1 MQRAEGSLPLPFVF
15 FPGRTS
21 FHSMKLFRPRSRV
34 LAMASLFI
42 VASSC
47 YRFTPIEG
55 ATPVSG
61 QEVRLSLSDEGSVR
75 LAPLIGP
82 RIVAIDGRTVQTTDT
97 AFVVAVEAVVTQ
109 SGRGMTWSMEQLTVP
124 RSAVASIRTRTLDRR
139 KSWIVAGLGV
149 VGAIAL
155 GDVFGLG
162 SGFGGFLGA
171 GDGGG
176 KK

>member
-1 MQRAEGSLPLPFVF
+1 MRLLRA
-15 FPGRTS
+15 
-21 FHSMKLFRPRSRV
+21 RSRV
-34 LAMASLFI
+34 LTIVSLVL

-47 YRFTPIEG
+47 YRLAPIEG
-55 ATPVSG
+55 ASPTAG

-82 RIVAIDGRTVQTTDT
+82 RIEAIDGRTVQATDT

-109 SGRGMTWSMEQLTVP
+109 AGRSMAWSMERLTVP
-124 RSAVASIRTRTLDRR
+124 RSAVSSIRTRTLDRK

-149 VGAIAL
+149 IGAIAL

-162 SGFGGFLGA
+162 TGFGGFLGV

-176 KK
+176 KR

>member
-1 MQRAEGSLPLPFVF
+1 MRMIRA
-15 FPGRTS
+15 
-21 FHSMKLFRPRSRV
+21 RSRV
-34 LAMASLFI
+34 LTLASLFI
-42 VASSC
+42 VATGC

-55 ATPVSG
+55 AAPAAG

-82 RIVAIDGRTVQTTDT
+82 RIEAIDGRTLEVTDT
-97 AFVVAVEAVVTQ
+97 AFVVAVEAVLMRG
-109 SGRGMTWSMEQLTVP
+109 GRSMTWSMEKLTVP
-124 RSAVASIRTRTLDRR
+124 RGAVSSIRTRTLDRR

-149 VGAIAL
+149 IGAIAL

-162 SGFGGFLGA
+162 SGFGGFLNP

-176 KK
+176 KR

>member
-1 MQRAEGSLPLPFVF
+1 MF
-15 FPGRTS
+15 
-21 FHSMKLFRPRSRV
+21 
-34 LAMASLFI
+34 SLFL

-55 ATPVSG
+55 TTPAVG
-61 QEVRLSLSDEGSVR
+61 KEVRLSLSDEGSVR

-82 RIVAIDGRTVQTTDT
+82 RIEAIDGRTVEVTDT
-97 AFVVAVEAVVTQ
+97 AFVVAVEAVLMQ
-109 SGRGMTWSMEQLTVP
+109 GGRSMTWSMEKLSVP
-124 RSAVASIRTRTLDRR
+124 RGAVSSIRTRTLDRR
-139 KSWIVAGLGV
+139 KSWIMAGLGV
-149 VGAIAL
+149 IGAIAL
-155 GDVFGLG
+155 GDAFGLG

>member
-1 MQRAEGSLPLPFVF
+1 MR
-15 FPGRTS
+15 
-21 FHSMKLFRPRSRV
+21 MFRLRSRV
-34 LAMASLFI
+34 LTVFSLCL
-42 VASSC
+42 VASGC

-55 ATPVSG
+55 ATPAAG

-82 RIVAIDGRTVQTTDT
+82 RIVAIDGRAVQTTDT
-97 AFVVAVEAVVTQ
+97 ALILAVEAVVTQ
-109 SGRGMTWSMEQLTVP
+109 AGRGMTWSMEQLTVP
-124 RSAVASIRTRTLDRR
+124 RSAVSSIRTRTLDRR

-162 SGFGGFLGA
+162 SGFGGFLGV

-176 KK
+176 KR

>member
-1 MQRAEGSLPLPFVF
+1 MV
-15 FPGRTS
+15 
-21 FHSMKLFRPRSRV
+21 
-34 LAMASLFI
+34 SLFLI
-42 VASSC
+42 ASSC
-47 YRFTPIEG
+47 YRFTPIAG
-55 ATPVSG
+55 STPAPG

-75 LAPLIGP
+75 MAPLIGP

-97 AFVVAVEAVVTQ
+97 ALVFAVEAVVTQ
-109 SGRGMTWSMEQLTVP
+109 GGRAMTWNMEQLTVP
-124 RSAVASIRTRTLDRR
+124 RSAVSSIRTRTLDRK

-162 SGFGGFLGA
+162 TGFGGFLGV

>member
-1 MQRAEGSLPLPFVF
+1 MVPLFV
-15 FPGRTS
+15 
-21 FHSMKLFRPRSRV
+21 
-34 LAMASLFI
+34 

-55 ATPVSG
+55 ATPAAG
-61 QEVRLSLSDEGSVR
+61 KEVRLSLSDEGSVR

-82 RIVAIDGRTVQTTDT
+82 RIEAIDGRTVEVTDT
-97 AFVVAVEAVVTQ
+97 AFVIAVEAVLMQ
-109 SGRGMTWSMEQLTVP
+109 GGRSMTWSMEKLSVP
-124 RSAVASIRTRTLDRR
+124 RGAVSSIRTHAARRSPSRFDPRTRTLDRR
-139 KSWIVAGLGV
+139 KSWIMAGLGV
-149 VGAIAL
+149 IGAIAL
-155 GDVFGLG
+155 GDAFGLG

>member
-1 MQRAEGSLPLPFVF
+1 M
-15 FPGRTS
+15 T
-21 FHSMKLFRPRSRV
+21 MV
-34 LAMASLFI
+34 LLLV

-55 ATPVSG
+55 GAPAPG

-75 LAPLIGP
+75 MAPLIGP
-82 RIVAIDGRTVQTTDT
+82 RIEAIDGRIVRTTDT
-97 AFVVAVEAVVTQ
+97 SLVIAVEAAVTQ
-109 SGRGMTWSMEQLTVP
+109 GGRSMAWSMEQLTVP
-124 RSAVASIRTRTLDRR
+124 RSAVSSIHTRTLDRR

-155 GDVFGLG
+155 GDVLGPG
-162 SGFGGFLGA
+162 SGFGGFLGN
-171 GDGGG
+171 GNGGG